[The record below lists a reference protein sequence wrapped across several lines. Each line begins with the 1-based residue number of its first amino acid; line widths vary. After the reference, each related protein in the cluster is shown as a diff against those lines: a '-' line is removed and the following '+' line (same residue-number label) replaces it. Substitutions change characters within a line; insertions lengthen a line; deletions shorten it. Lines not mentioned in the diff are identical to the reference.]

1 MPQITRRLS
10 MKLFAIAPAIMIGAA
25 MLSAP
30 ASAGITSEE
39 AIRAV
44 VDASEFD
51 LTTPTGLSQLN
62 RKIERVAREV
72 CGLDEINRGRQFAAG
87 PAKACYRDAM
97 AAANR
102 RVAELAR
109 KEGLGG

>member
-1 MPQITRRLS
+1 
-10 MKLFAIAPAIMIGAA
+10 MKLFAITSAMMIGAA

-30 ASAGITSEE
+30 ASAATSEE
-39 AIRAV
+39 VVRAAI
-44 VDASEFD
+44 DASEFD

-72 CGLDEINRGRQFAAG
+72 CGLDEINRGRQFAPG

-102 RVAELAR
+102 RVAELTR